1 MFRPARQGDLEPLIA
16 MMREFY
22 VLDGIA
28 FDEPAARGALRALL
42 GDAALGCVW
51 IAEDAGAAVGYVA
64 LTLGFSLEFKGRDA
78 FIDEIYFR
86 ESHRSRGLGRQA
98 IELAVETCRS
108 LGVRALHLE
117 VGHENEAALEFYRRN
132 GFADH
137 NRRLMTRSIT
147 P

>member
-1 MFRPARQGDLEPLIA
+1 MFRLASRSDIEPLIA

-22 VLDGIA
+22 ALDGIA
-28 FDEPAARGALRALL
+28 FDEPAAREALRTLL
-42 GDAALGCVW
+42 GDAALGRVW
-51 IAEDAGAAVGYVA
+51 IAEDAGAAVGYVV

-86 ESHRSRGLGRQA
+86 EGHRGRGLGRQA
-98 IELAVETCRS
+98 MELMVDACRS

-117 VGHENEAALEFYRRN
+117 VGRENETALEFYRRH

-137 NRRLMTRSIT
+137 NRGLMTRWIT